1 MIDRQ
6 KTHIEIAVVELP
18 LDIVIMNAME
28 VADIRALRMQ
38 CTSCKAD
45 ERAVAR
51 CSNCASFLCSNCV
64 TAHKY
69 MRLFENH
76 KVNCFSICP

>member
-1 MIDRQ
+1 M
-6 KTHIEIAVVELP
+6 ENAVSELP
-18 LDIVIMNAME
+18 LDVVTMNAIDA
-28 VADIRALRMQ
+28 ADIRALRMQ

-51 CSNCASFLCSNCV
+51 CSDCASFLCSNCV

-76 KVNCFSICP
+76 KVRFPYIVTALWFVN